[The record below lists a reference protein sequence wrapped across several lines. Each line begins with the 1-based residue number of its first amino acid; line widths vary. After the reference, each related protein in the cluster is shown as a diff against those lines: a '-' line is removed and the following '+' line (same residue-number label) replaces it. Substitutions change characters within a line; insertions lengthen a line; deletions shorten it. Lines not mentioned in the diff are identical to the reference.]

1 MIDHYKVLEVERN
14 ATQDEIKKAYRKLAF
29 KFHPDKFPEIGDLN
43 MLKAKTH
50 LSEAERDQLIQL
62 KKNFKEREEKFKK
75 ISVAFEVLSD
85 PAKKSRYDNEKDPSQ
100 QTYEMHSP
108 WKQQE
113 SEILHFLAKNKNP
126 IILMS
131 SVMCSMTTAI
141 NLKTRLG
148 ESKIG
153 TIVTATLVGLLS
165 MPAVNYSSEIL
176 ETMSD
181 NSEARQKLAPIA
193 DNLKKVCRSIST
205 KNIVLSGVIAGLYT
219 SILNVI
225 VNKESFKSGLITV
238 TAAAIGVELVLHCQE
253 LFLQNWKMLTLNNQI
268 SQDRAY
274 SHSLLYRYPGVMILG

>member
-100 QTYEMHSP
+100 QTYDGHSS
-108 WKQQE
+108 WEQQE
-113 SEILHFLAKNKNP
+113 SEKRHQENKNP
-126 IILMS
+126 IIPMS
-131 SVMCSMTTAI
+131 LVIFSISTTI
-141 NLKTRLG
+141 TLSTSLG
-148 ESKIG
+148 KSKVG
-153 TIVTATLVGLLS
+153 EVVAATLGGLLS
-165 MPAVNYSSEIL
+165 MPVVNNLENIL
-176 ETMSD
+176 KSKSD
-181 NSEARQKLAPIA
+181 DPEERQKAKLTA
-193 DNLKKVCRSIST
+193 DNLKKILKPIST
-205 KNIVLSGVIAGLYT
+205 KDIVLSGVIAGLYT

-238 TAAAIGVELVLHCQE
+238 TAAAIGGGVGAALSR
-253 LFLQNWKMLTLNNQI
+253 TI
-268 SQDRAY
+268 STKLENVDTEQPNI
-274 SHSLLYRYPGVMILG
+274 PGQSI

>member
-14 ATQDEIKKAYRKLAF
+14 ATQDEIKKAYKKLEF

-50 LSEAERDQLIQL
+50 LSEVEKNQLIQL
-62 KKNFKEREEKFKK
+62 KKKFKEHGEKFKK
-75 ISVAFEVLSD
+75 TSEAFKVLSD
-85 PAKKSRYDNEKDPSQ
+85 PEKKSQYDNREDPSQ
-100 QTYEMHSP
+100 QIYEIHSP
-108 WKQQE
+108 WKQRK
-113 SEILHFLAKNKNP
+113 SEIIHLLVKNKNP

-131 SVMCSMTTAI
+131 SVMCSMTMTI

-193 DNLKKVCRSIST
+193 DN
-205 KNIVLSGVIAGLYT
+205 
-219 SILNVI
+219 
-225 VNKESFKSGLITV
+225 
-238 TAAAIGVELVLHCQE
+238 
-253 LFLQNWKMLTLNNQI
+253 
-268 SQDRAY
+268 
-274 SHSLLYRYPGVMILG
+274 